1 MPVSCALKDF
11 GCSDLVLRGQM
22 SSHYLSEQH
31 QTAIN
36 SFVCCLASKLSSDQ
50 HERGSR
56 MDIDILPHSIT
67 TMNSTVNNNTNIQ
80 LQEVYETIDIMA
92 GGIQTLIDDAQHLSD
107 NSLRIRTEMEVLNQN
122 FTALKISIQE
132 QNIFLD
138 GVKPNQEIL
147 NQDVASFKQKVED
160 MQFVSYDGTFI
171 WKITNFR
178 EKMGNISS
186 AFQFFLSYKIRYS
199 QSCIDISMDT
209 SLSCSLCPVF
219 QCSHSLIPFSL

>member
-1 MPVSCALKDF
+1 
-11 GCSDLVLRGQM
+11 LRGQM
-22 SSHYLSEQH
+22 SNHYMSERH

-36 SFVCCLASKLSSDQ
+36 SFVRRLVFKPSSDQ

-67 TMNSTVNNNTNIQ
+67 TMSSDINNNTHIQ
-80 LQEVYETIDIMA
+80 LQEVYETIDILA
-92 GGIQTLIDDAQHLSD
+92 GGIQTLIDDAQHISD
-107 NSLRIRTEMEVLNQN
+107 NSLRIHTEMEVLNRN

-132 QNIFLD
+132 QNVFLD

-147 NQDVASFKQKVED
+147 NQDVASFKQKLED
-160 MQFVSYDGTFI
+160 MQFLSYDGTFI

-186 AFQFFLSYKIRYS
+186 AFEFFLSYKIRYL

-209 SLSCSLCPVF
+209 SLCCSLCSVF
-219 QCSHSLIPFSL
+219 QCSHSRIPFSL